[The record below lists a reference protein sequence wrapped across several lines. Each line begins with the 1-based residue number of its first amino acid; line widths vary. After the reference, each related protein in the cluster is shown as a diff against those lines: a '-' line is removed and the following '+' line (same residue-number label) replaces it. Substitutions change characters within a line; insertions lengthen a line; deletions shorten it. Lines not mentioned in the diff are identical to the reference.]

1 MHDSV
6 LTNLLMNFL
15 FIVVGLLLFAL
26 YYDATKKRPSRGIVI
41 ILSTITILL
50 CVMFS
55 HKLAN
60 GVYVDL
66 RRIPFFLAS
75 LYFGPV
81 VSFVLMFIIIA
92 LRYLI
97 IGDGLIHLVILNY
110 FLTFIILAA
119 FSKGFLRARKQVK
132 MLFLVIICFSMT
144 IFNLLFGY
152 IHQAEITMD
161 EYLYLVLIPLAAT
174 VISVMI
180 AEMIRKLME
189 MKKTL
194 SQHEKLQVVSRLAAS
209 LSHEIRNP
217 LTSSKGFLQLVQ
229 EEKDVKTQKEFID
242 LSLKGIDQATHVIEE
257 YLTFTNSTPEKAESI
272 NVKESLMELIEIVK
286 PKAPHISFHYQ
297 LLDGIH
303 VDGHPHNFI
312 KCLGNIM
319 TNAIESM
326 PRGGKISI
334 GMVEKENVIISITD
348 SGKGM
353 TDEQIRR
360 FGEPFFTTKDEG
372 TGLGIMAATIIVHSM
387 KGKIEVESELN
398 KGTTVMIELQKAINT
413 EAG

>member
-1 MHDSV
+1 LHDSV

-15 FIVVGLLLFAL
+15 FIVVGLLLFAI
-26 YYDATKKRPSRGIVI
+26 YYDTTKKQPSKGIVFL
-41 ILSTITILL
+41 LSTITILL

-55 HKLAN
+55 YKLAN
-60 GVYVDL
+60 GIYVDL

-81 VSFVLMFIIIA
+81 VSFVLMIMIIA
-92 LRYLI
+92 LRYFI
-97 IGDGLIHLVILNY
+97 IGSGLIHLVILNY
-110 FLTFIILAA
+110 FVTFLILAA
-119 FSKGFLRARKQVK
+119 FSKGFLRAKRKVK

-152 IHQAEITMD
+152 IHEAEITMD

-194 SQHEKLQVVSRLAAS
+194 SQHEKLQVLSRLAAS

-229 EEKDVKTQKEFID
+229 EEKDEKIQKEFIH

-272 NVKESLMELIEIVK
+272 DVKDSLMELIEIVK
-286 PKAPHISFHYQ
+286 PKAPHISFRYQ
-297 LLDGIH
+297 LLDGVH
-303 VDGHPHNFI
+303 VEGQRHNFI
-312 KCLGNIM
+312 KCMGNIM

-326 PRGGKISI
+326 PQGGQVSI
-334 GMVEKENVIISITD
+334 GVIEKEKVIISISD

-387 KGKIEVESELN
+387 KGKMEVESELN
-398 KGTTVMIELQKAINT
+398 KGTTVMIELQRAIKT

>member
-1 MHDSV
+1 MYDSV

-15 FIVVGLLLFAL
+15 FIVVGLLLFAI
-26 YYDATKKRPSRGIVI
+26 YYDTTKKQPSKGIVI
-41 ILSTITILL
+41 LLSTITILL

-55 HKLAN
+55 YKLAN
-60 GVYVDL
+60 GIYVDL

-81 VSFVLMFIIIA
+81 VSFVLMIMIIAIRYFII
-92 LRYLI
+92 
-97 IGDGLIHLVILNY
+97 GSGLIHLVILNY
-110 FLTFIILAA
+110 FVTFLILAA
-119 FSKGFLRARKQVK
+119 FSKGFLRAKRKVK

-152 IHQAEITMD
+152 IHEAEITMD

-194 SQHEKLQVVSRLAAS
+194 SQHEKLQVLSRLAAS

-229 EEKDVKTQKEFID
+229 EEKDEKIQKEFIH

-272 NVKESLMELIEIVK
+272 DVKDSLMELIEIVK
-286 PKAPHISFHYQ
+286 PKAPHISFRYQ
-297 LLDGIH
+297 LLDGVH
-303 VDGHPHNFI
+303 VEGQRHNFI
-312 KCLGNIM
+312 KCMGNIM

-326 PRGGKISI
+326 PQGGQVSI
-334 GMVEKENVIISITD
+334 GVIEKEKVIISISD

-387 KGKIEVESELN
+387 KGKMEVESELN
-398 KGTTVMIELQKAINT
+398 KGTTVMIELQRAIKT